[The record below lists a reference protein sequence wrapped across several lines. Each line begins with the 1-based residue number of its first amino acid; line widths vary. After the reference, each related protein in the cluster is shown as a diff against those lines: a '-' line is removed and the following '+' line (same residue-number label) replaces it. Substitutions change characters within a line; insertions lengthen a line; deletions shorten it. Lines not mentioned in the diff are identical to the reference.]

1 MGKGL
6 NRGANSD
13 GGAIGGVFQLEGQ
26 VEREL
31 QYEDGSHTLVGL
43 LELGLGGEVLGSHY
57 G

>member
-1 MGKGL
+1 MGKGI
-6 NRGANSD
+6 NRGANPD

-26 VEREL
+26 VEKEF
-31 QYEDGSHTLVGL
+31 QYEDRSLTLVGL